1 MAVKKTESKTEAV
14 EIQKTEYTLL
24 KNLGSKPDGSP
35 KKAKGSKVKLTD
47 EQANHYKSLKLI

>member
-14 EIQKTEYTLL
+14 EVQKKEYTLL
-24 KNLGSKPDGSP
+24 KNLGSNKNGSP
-35 KKAKGSKVKLTD
+35 KKAAGSKVKLTD